1 MHEVRIKICKL
12 SKNYMYPFPRNL
24 LKEVF
29 FFQIK
34 GINQERKHQDRN
46 TDERNQRLNKWRTT
60 PHSQTGRL
68 NIT

>member
-1 MHEVRIKICKL
+1 MQVIKKL
-12 SKNYMYPFPRNL
+12 HVSFSQEPTKGGI
-24 LKEVF
+24 F